1 MGKSFAS
8 TRSLVPA
15 VLRAGRRT
23 VAGPIA
29 GAIAPMLMLA
39 LMLAPASTLVGCGG
53 DAPEPIAKSP
63 ATLAAE
69 EKAGDFLDYY
79 ENVTRLARRYA
90 ADADSFRIGLD
101 ALPGSHLSDE
111 EWSAWT
117 APYEEEPGRLAERIE
132 QVLTDLAGGR
142 K

>member
-8 TRSLVPA
+8 PRSLVPA
-15 VLRAGRRT
+15 VLRAGRRM

-29 GAIAPMLMLA
+29 GAIVPMLMLA
-39 LMLAPASTLVGCGG
+39 LMMALTLVGCGG

-132 QVLTDLAGGR
+132 LVLTDLAGGR

>member
-1 MGKSFAS
+1 MVREHGLRTMIPSDAVVAS
-8 TRSLVPA
+8 GGVDFFL
-15 VLRAGRRT
+15 AGVERT
-23 VAGPIA
+23 VGQCAKLGVHSWDDDAEDGSLILGNEVSRDHPIHT
-29 GAIAPMLMLA
+29 M
-39 LMLAPASTLVGCGG
+39 
-53 DAPEPIAKSP
+53 
-63 ATLAAE
+63 
-69 EKAGDFLDYY
+69 FLDYY
-79 ENVTRLARRYA
+79 EDVTRLARRYA